1 MARNRV
7 IYQSEALFV
16 KEPSGHHQLSN
27 TDQLLRVQDISHGV
41 ELNRTDVNEFGQ
53 LSAIE
58 RKIIEPPTVSLDFS
72 YYAHGGRNEDL
83 LGFTLTTDR
92 SSNVSNLK
100 QAISGFMTG
109 TEDEKN
115 YYIAVSE
122 AGDDLA
128 AGSAGTQEGVIGI
141 GNGTVTSYSLEA
153 AVGDIPSCSVSVEAS
168 NIIFQG
174 SGRNIKNPAVNNK
187 TGQLLVPHNT
197 VGTNVSNLASF
208 PQASDTGTKSGNYDV
223 ACVRPGDITINFN
236 DAGNPGP
243 SDAANPSG
251 EVSQMGGAYLEGNA
265 ASHIQNFTLDVPLAR
280 TALNR
285 IGSVYPYAREM
296 DTPVN
301 ITLSVSALMADIA
314 DGTLNDLLCNN
325 DLLRNIRITLREP
338 CAGDDA
344 NGGTEIVQEYLL
356 KGCQLDSQNFAAS
369 IGDNKTVDL
378 VFTCQQSGANGTGNG
393 LYMWGTS
400 TSDYA
405 IGSNPKVYGQDTDYP
420 QTVEGAG

>member
-7 IYQSEALFV
+7 IYQSEALFT
-16 KEPSGHHQLSN
+16 KEADAHHNLSAS
-27 TDQLLRVQDISHGV
+27 DQLLRVQDISHGV

-72 YYAHGGRNEDL
+72 YYSHGGRNEKL
-83 LGFTLTTDR
+83 LGFTMTTDR
-92 SSNVSNLK
+92 SSTTANLK

-109 TEDEKN
+109 SVDEKN

-122 AGDDLA
+122 AGDDLNA
-128 AGSAGTQEGVIGI
+128 EPAGTQEGVIGI
-141 GNGTVTSYSLEA
+141 GNGSVTSYSLEA
-153 AVGDIPSCSVSVEAS
+153 AVGDIPSSSVSVEAS

-174 SGRNIKNPAVNNK
+174 SGQNVKNPCVKNQ
-187 TGQLLVPHNT
+187 TGSPKYPQGT
-197 VGTNVSNLASF
+197 VGVNAVGNLTNF
-208 PQASDTGTKSGNYDV
+208 PMASDTGTKSSDYDV

-243 SDAANPSG
+243 ADAAQPSG
-251 EVSQMGGAYLEGNA
+251 EVSQMGGAYIEGNK

-280 TALNR
+280 TPLSR

-296 DTPVN
+296 DTPIT
-301 ITLSVSALMADIA
+301 ITLSVSALMSDIA
-314 DGTLNDLLCNN
+314 DGTLNELLCGS
-325 DLLRNIRITLREP
+325 DLLRNVRITLREP
-338 CAGDDA
+338 CADDA
-344 NGGTEIVQEYLL
+344 KSSGQDEIVQEYLL

-378 VFTCQQSGANGTGNG
+378 VFSCQQSGANGTGNG
-393 LYMWGTS
+393 LYMWGTN
-400 TSDYA
+400 TDDYA
-405 IGSNPKVYGQDTDYP
+405 IGTDPKVYGQETDYP
-420 QTVEGAG
+420 NTK